1 MIDRGKKLLFIHIPK
16 NAGTTIERT
25 VFSDY
30 NFKLK
35 YSEEYLSGY
44 DSKLGINLQHARV
57 KDIVENNLLSEA
69 DIHEYRSFAVVRNP
83 FTRALSGYVW
93 LQKDLGISD
102 TFSNFLRMEGE
113 FSEEALSRHSTYV
126 LDHFYTQSSFVTLNG
141 EVVVKDILR
150 FESLNQDFER
160 FNTAINGDYAL
171 NTHFKKN
178 RKVNKFKQVKLLT
191 PENMELIKARYSEDF
206 QRFGYPTEFSKLKY
220 LMGSVPAA
228 RP

>member
-35 YSEEYLSGY
+35 YSEKYLTGY

-57 KDIVENNLLSEA
+57 KDLIENELVSEA
-69 DIHEYRSFAVVRNP
+69 DIREFQSFAVVRNP

-102 TFSNFLRMEGE
+102 TFSNFLKMEGE
-113 FSEEALSRHSTYV
+113 FSEKALSRHSTYV
-126 LDHFYTQSSFVTLNG
+126 LDHFYTQSSFVTLKG
-141 EVVVKDILR
+141 DLVVKNILQ
-150 FESLNQDFER
+150 FESLSQDFER
-160 FNTAINGDYAL
+160 FNTSISGDYAL

-178 RKVNKFKQVKLLT
+178 RKVNKFKLVKLLT
-191 PENMELIKARYSEDF
+191 KENMELIKTKYSEDF
-206 QRFGYPTEFSKLKY
+206 ERFGYPTDFNRLKY
-220 LMGSVPAA
+220 LLGSVQGAGS
-228 RP
+228 